1 MDTVL
6 AYIIITQICDNIGYS
21 MDVLDF
27 AGEVVFLSASGVLS
41 PGPLFLMNLVYG
53 TKQGYRAGLKIASGH
68 AMIEFPLVIILTI
81 SFFQLTSTQVVTY
94 HLNLLGLIGGISIII
109 FAIIQIINTTRK
121 EKRKNL
127 FNNSNY
133 RVSFITGKPVLL
145 GIIFSALNPFFI
157 AWWLTVGLKLISD
170 SISLFGVIT
179 GSVLLFSLHIWMDY
193 VWLIFTSYLISKG
206 VSIIKTRYYYF
217 LLVGLNIILTF
228 YGMYMIVSSLS
239 FSM

>member
-1 MDTVL
+1 
-6 AYIIITQICDNIGYS
+6 

-27 AGEVVFLSASGVLS
+27 AGEVVLLSASGVLS

-53 TKQGYRAGLKIASGH
+53 TKQSYRAGLKIASGH
-68 AMIEFPLVIILTI
+68 AMIEFPLIIILTI
-81 SFFQLTSTQVVTY
+81 SFFQLTNTPIVTY
-94 HLNLLGLIGGISIII
+94 NLNILGLVGGTSIII

-121 EKRKNL
+121 EEKRKNL
-127 FNNSNY
+127 FNNSNHK
-133 RVSFITGKPVLL
+133 VSFMADKPVLL

-179 GSVLLFSLHIWMDY
+179 GSILLFSLHIWMDY
-193 VWLIFTSYLISKG
+193 IWLILTSYLISRG

-217 LLVGLNIILTF
+217 LLVALNIILTF
-228 YGMYMIVSSLS
+228 YGMYMIVSSIS
-239 FSM
+239 FIL

>member
-1 MDTVL
+1 MD
-6 AYIIITQICDNIGYS
+6 I
-21 MDVLDF
+21 LDF
-27 AGEVVFLSASGVLS
+27 AGEVVLLSASGVLS

-68 AMIEFPLVIILTI
+68 AMIEFPLIIILTI

-94 HLNLLGLIGGISIII
+94 HLNVLGLVGGISIII

-127 FNNSNY
+127 FNNSDHNSNH

-170 SISLFGVIT
+170 SISLFGVIA

>member
-1 MDTVL
+1 M
-6 AYIIITQICDNIGYS
+6 N
-21 MDVLDF
+21 VLDF
-27 AGEVVFLSASGVLS
+27 AGEVVLFSASGVLS

-68 AMIEFPLVIILTI
+68 AMIEFPLIIILTI
-81 SFFQLTSTQVVTY
+81 SFFQLINTPIVTY
-94 HLNLLGLIGGISIII
+94 NLNVLGLVGGTSIII

-127 FNNSNY
+127 FNNSNHK
-133 RVSFITGKPVLL
+133 VSFIADKPVLL

-179 GSVLLFSLHIWMDY
+179 GSILLFSLHIWMDY
-193 VWLIFTSYLISKG
+193 IWLILTSYLISKG

-228 YGMYMIVSSLS
+228 YGMYMIVSGIS
-239 FSM
+239 FIL

>member
-1 MDTVL
+1 
-6 AYIIITQICDNIGYS
+6 

-27 AGEVVFLSASGVLS
+27 AGEVVLLSASGVLS
-41 PGPLFLMNLVYG
+41 PGPLFPINLVYG

-68 AMIEFPLVIILTI
+68 AMIEFPLIIILAI
-81 SFFQLTSTQVVTY
+81 SLFQLANIPVVTY
-94 HLNLLGLIGGISIII
+94 NLNVLGLVGGTFIII

-121 EKRKNL
+121 ETRKNL
-127 FNNSNY
+127 FDNSNR
-133 RVSFITGKPVLL
+133 RVSSIADKPVLL

-179 GSVLLFSLHIWMDY
+179 GSILLFSLHIWMDY
-193 VWLIFTSYLISKG
+193 VWLILTSYLISKG
-206 VSIIKTRYYYF
+206 VSIIKTRYYYL

-228 YGMYMIVSSLS
+228 YGMYIIVSSLS
-239 FSM
+239 FFM

>member
-1 MDTVL
+1 
-6 AYIIITQICDNIGYS
+6 

-27 AGEVVFLSASGVLS
+27 AGEVVLLSASGVLS
-41 PGPLFLMNLVYG
+41 PGPLFLINLVYG

-68 AMIEFPLVIILTI
+68 AMIEFPLIIILAI
-81 SFFQLTSTQVVTY
+81 SLFQLANIPVVTY
-94 HLNLLGLIGGISIII
+94 NLNVLGLVGGTFIII

-121 EKRKNL
+121 ETRKNL
-127 FNNSNY
+127 FDNSNR
-133 RVSFITGKPVLL
+133 RVSSIADKPVLL

-179 GSVLLFSLHIWMDY
+179 GSILLFSLHIWMDY
-193 VWLIFTSYLISKG
+193 VWLILTSYLISKG
-206 VSIIKTRYYYF
+206 VSIIKTRYYYL

-228 YGMYMIVSSLS
+228 YGMYIIVSSLS
-239 FSM
+239 FFM